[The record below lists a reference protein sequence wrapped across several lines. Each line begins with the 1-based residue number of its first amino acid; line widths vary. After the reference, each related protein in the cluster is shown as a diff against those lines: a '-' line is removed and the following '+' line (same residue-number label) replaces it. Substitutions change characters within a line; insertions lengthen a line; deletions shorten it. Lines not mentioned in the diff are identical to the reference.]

1 MSGASRLALALLAV
15 LLPGAAGAH
24 PLAPS
29 LLELEVGEQRTQVTL
44 KTPLQRPPEGP
55 VEPILPPACTQL
67 GPRQSSQEGTGAV
80 VRFEI
85 DCGRA
90 DLVGQRV
97 GLARLSETD
106 TTGLVRVTLEGVPLV
121 RQVVNGA
128 RSTLV
133 IPAQPSVVD
142 TVRSYL
148 ELGVEHILFG
158 FDHLLFVA
166 GLLLLIRSRR
176 ALVTTITAFTLG
188 HSLTLALAVF
198 TEVRLPVRWIEVAI
212 AASLVWLASE
222 ALASWRGD
230 ARGAW
235 RRPGVVAVGFG
246 LLHGLGFA
254 AALRNLGLPHAE
266 IPLALAAFNVGIETG
281 QLAFV
286 AAVLLGVAGVAR
298 IHAWPRLAPAAA
310 AYLIGILG
318 VYWMLE
324 RALPG

>member
-1 MSGASRLALALLAV
+1 MSGASRLALAALAA
-15 LLPGAAGAH
+15 LLPGGAAAH

-44 KTPLQRPPEGP
+44 KTPLQQPPEGP
-55 VEPILPPACTQL
+55 VEPILPPACTRV
-67 GPRQSSQEGTGAV
+67 GPPLRSQQGTGAV
-80 VRFEI
+80 LRFEI

-90 DLVGQRV
+90 ALIGQRV
-97 GLARLSETD
+97 GLARLSETG
-106 TTGLVRVTLEGVPLV
+106 TTGLVRVTVAGVPVV

-133 IPAQPSVVD
+133 IPAQPSAVA

-148 ELGVEHILFG
+148 ELGAEHILFG

-176 ALVTTITAFTLG
+176 ALVATITAFTLG

-198 TEVRLPVRWIEVAI
+198 TQVRLPVRWIEVAI

-222 ALASWRGD
+222 ALAFRSGD

-235 RRPGVVAVGFG
+235 RRPGGIAVGFG

-254 AALRNLGLPHAE
+254 AALRNLGLPHE
-266 IPLALAAFNVGIETG
+266 DIPLALAAFNVGIELG

-286 AAVLLGVAGVAR
+286 AGVLLVVAGVAR
-298 IHAWPRLAPAAA
+298 IHAWPRLAPTAA